1 MVEIELIGFKD
12 FGFNLNWNRPFEHGE
27 IEIYDGETFGED
39 DMARPGFNRNK
50 CIKYKRK
57 KR

>member
-1 MVEIELIGFKD
+1 MGAKD
-12 FGFNLNWNRPFEHGE
+12 FGFDLNWNRPFEHGE